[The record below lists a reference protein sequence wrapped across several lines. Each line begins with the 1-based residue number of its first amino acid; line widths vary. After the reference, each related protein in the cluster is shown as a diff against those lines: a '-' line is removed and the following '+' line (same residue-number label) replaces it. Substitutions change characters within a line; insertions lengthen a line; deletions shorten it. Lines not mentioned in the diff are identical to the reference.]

1 MDSLI
6 DELLERSIDD
16 APVLADDLNLGYLTV
31 PLAQRINDQ
40 LPQAF
45 SSLIIVLTERS
56 VFACIPGS
64 LPLECL
70 DRKVKLVQL
79 VFEAFFV
86 VDIADARLLL
96 SKEAALA
103 QTFITVEDS
112 AVFL

>member
-1 MDSLI
+1 MNSLI
-6 DELLERSIDD
+6 DELFELRIDD
-16 APVLADDLNLGYLTV
+16 APVLADDLNLGYLTL
-31 PLAQRINDQ
+31 PLAQRIYDQ

-56 VFACIPGS
+56 AFACIPWS

-70 DRKVKLVQL
+70 DRRVKLVQL

-96 SKEAALA
+96 GKEAALA
-103 QTFITVEDS
+103 QAFVTVQDS
-112 AVFL
+112 AVCL